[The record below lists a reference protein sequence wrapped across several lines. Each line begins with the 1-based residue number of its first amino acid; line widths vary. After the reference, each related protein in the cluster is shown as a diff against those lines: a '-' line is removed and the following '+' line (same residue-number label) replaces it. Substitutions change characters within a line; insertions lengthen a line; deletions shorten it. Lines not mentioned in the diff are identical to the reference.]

1 MRTHPLLPVCA
12 ALGLGLACARSP
24 EEAGAEA
31 ELGEARREAARGVD
45 ELGDAA
51 AQTWAEVQRW
61 AELKGDE
68 LTLEMNAALDRLEP
82 RVAELRDR
90 ARAKTGEARE
100 AALSLADELEARRAK
115 LEAELEILAD
125 STGDVWQRMKDDLIA
140 EYQELSA
147 AIRRALD
154 EDPSGL

>member
-1 MRTHPLLPVCA
+1 MRLRPLLSTCA

-24 EEAGAEA
+24 EEAGAGA
-31 ELGEARREAARGVD
+31 ESAEARRDVARAAED
-45 ELGDAA
+45 FGDAA
-51 AQTWAEVQRW
+51 VETWAEVQDW

-68 LTLEMNAALDRLEP
+68 LILAMGAAFDRLEP

-125 STGDVWQRMKDDLIA
+125 STGDVWQRTKDELIA
-140 EYQELSA
+140 DYQELKA
-147 AIRRALD
+147 EIQRALD
-154 EDPSGL
+154 DDRSGL